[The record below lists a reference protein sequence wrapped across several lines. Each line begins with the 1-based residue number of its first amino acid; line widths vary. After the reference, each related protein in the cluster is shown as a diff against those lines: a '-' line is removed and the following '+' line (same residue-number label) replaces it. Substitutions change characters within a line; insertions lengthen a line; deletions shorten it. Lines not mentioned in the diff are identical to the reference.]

1 MIDEDHP
8 KQYQSDNLQVN
19 YKITA
24 YFVDPEGQKQNILN
38 PDLVKWNLQIHPRCQ
53 VHFTCGVEGSE
64 RSFAHHSGGEAGRE
78 VRKL

>member
-38 PDLVKWNLQIHPRCQ
+38 PDLVKYNLQIHPRCQ
-53 VHFTCGVEGSE
+53 VHFTC
-64 RSFAHHSGGEAGRE
+64 
-78 VRKL
+78 